1 MKIKKLVQNFSVVL
15 AATTLITGC
24 STDADTSTTIA
35 TTTIETVTEATQ
47 SLDEKAEESEA
58 KTSEEGSKTEES
70 EAKTSEK
77 DSKNEESESKTSEEK
92 SGDEDSEKKDSEY
105 VTITDHMDRTVTV
118 KANPKTCVVL
128 DIYPLPSVLSL
139 YLNSADS
146 IVAMEPASMNAA
158 KNGTLSEI
166 YPEILNTST
175 EIMNGEDVNIEAVMS
190 LNPDVVYFN
199 AGNADLAAQLEN
211 AGLTAVAFSA
221 TKFRFDAVAT
231 YDEWVDLLGQIYP
244 ENSKAEMV
252 SEKSD
257 EVLNLVADGFGK
269 IEDKKKVLF
278 LFQYDDTKMI
288 TSGNKFWG
296 QYWCDNVNAVNV
308 AGVLEEQ
315 TTNAV
320 ITMEQVYE
328 WDPEVIIITNFTPV
342 QPKDLY
348 DNAIGADDWSS
359 VTAVENGQVYKMP
372 LGVYRTYTP
381 GVDTPMTLEWLA
393 KTIYPEYYENIELES
408 DVKKYYND
416 IYGVTLSDE
425 QINKM
430 YNPSSNA
437 GSMNE

>member
-1 MKIKKLVQNFSVVL
+1 MKMKKFVMSFSVAL
-15 AATTLITGC
+15 AATTVITGC
-24 STDADTSTTIA
+24 SSGPSGRPNGRPDGQSA
-35 TTTIETVTEATQ
+35 TTTTTVVETVPDENVKGNDEGDAAAESTREPKNEGDAATEST
-47 SLDEKAEESEA
+47 
-58 KTSEEGSKTEES
+58 TEP
-70 EAKTSEK
+70 SEK
-77 DSKNEESESKTSEEK
+77 VEAENDLTAE
-92 SGDEDSEKKDSEY
+92 EY
-105 VTITDHMDRTVTV
+105 VTITDHMDRTVTL

-128 DIYPLPSVLSL
+128 DIYPLPSVLCL

-146 IVAMEPASMNAA
+146 ILAMEPASMNAA
-158 KNGTLSEI
+158 KSGTLSEI

-175 EIMNGEDVNIEAVMS
+175 EIMNGEDVNIEAVMD

-211 AGLTAVAFSA
+211 AGLNAVAFSA
-221 TKFRFDAVAT
+221 TKFGFDAVDT
-231 YDEWVDLLGQIYP
+231 YDQWVGLLAQIYP
-244 ENSKAEMV
+244 DNAKAELV
-252 SEKSD
+252 SDKSNEILELIAKD
-257 EVLNLVADGFGK
+257 AAK
-269 IEDKKKVLF
+269 IEEEKKVLF

-296 QYWCDNVNAVNV
+296 QYWCDSVNAENV
-308 AGVLEEQ
+308 AGALTEQ
-315 TTNAV
+315 TTNAK

-342 QPKDLY
+342 QPQDLY

-359 VTAVENGQVYKMP
+359 VTAVKNRQVYKMP

-381 GVDTPMTLEWLA
+381 GVDTPMTIEWLA
-393 KTIYPEYYENIELES
+393 KTIYPEYYESIDLES

-425 QINKM
+425 QIKKM

-437 GSMNE
+437 GSMND